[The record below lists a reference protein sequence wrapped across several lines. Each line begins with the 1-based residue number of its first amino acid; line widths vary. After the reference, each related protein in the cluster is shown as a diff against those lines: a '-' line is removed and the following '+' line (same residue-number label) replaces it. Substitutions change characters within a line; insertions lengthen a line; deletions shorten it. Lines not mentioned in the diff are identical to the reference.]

1 MADVLRFLCI
11 GDIIG
16 YPGVLMFQK
25 WVPQLKAKYQIDA
38 VIVNGEN
45 AAKNGKGLIP
55 KHVDFFKHCGADV
68 ITTGNHVWEH
78 RELYATLDERDD
90 IIRPANYPPGCQ
102 GKGHAFL
109 TVRGH
114 TVAVT
119 NLMGR
124 GFVRDVLDCP
134 FRTID
139 SLLTFLSSRTNII
152 LVDFHAEATAEKRVM
167 GTFLD
172 GRVSALWGTHT
183 HVQTADEGILPKGT
197 GYITDVGSCCALNS
211 VIGFQQDQ
219 ILNRFL
225 YHAHMGKF
233 VVETEGPM
241 VLSGIWVEIDTET
254 GMTKQIERV
263 RVIDDNLQVSAA
275 QEANIGK

>member
-1 MADVLRFLCI
+1 MAEVLRFLCI
-11 GDIIG
+11 GDIVG

-25 WVPQLKAKYQIDA
+25 WAPQLKAKYQIDA

-55 KHVDFFKHCGADV
+55 KHIDFFKASGADV
-68 ITTGNHVWEH
+68 VTTGNHVWEH
-78 RELYATLDERDD
+78 RELYAALDERND

-102 GKGHAFL
+102 GKGHTFL
-109 TVRGH
+109 NVRGY
-114 TVAVT
+114 TVAVA
-119 NLMGR
+119 NIMGR

-134 FRTID
+134 FRAID
-139 SLLTFLSSRTNII
+139 SLLTFLRSKTNLI

-183 HVQTADEGILPKGT
+183 HIQTADEGILPKGT
-197 GYITDVGSCCALNS
+197 GFITDLGACGALHS

-241 VLSGIWVEIDTET
+241 VLSGIWVEVDTET
-254 GMTKQIERV
+254 GVTTKIERV
-263 RVIDDNLQVSAA
+263 RVIDDTLQISP
-275 QEANIGK
+275 ESNITR

>member
-25 WVPQLKAKYQIDA
+25 WAPQLKAKYQIDA

-55 KHVDFFKHCGADV
+55 KHIDFFKASGADV

-78 RELYATLDERDD
+78 RELYAALDERDD

-114 TVAVT
+114 MVAVA

-134 FRTID
+134 FRAID
-139 SLLTFLSSRTNII
+139 SLLTFLRSRTNII

-167 GTFLD
+167 ATFLD

-197 GYITDVGSCCALNS
+197 GYITDLGSCCALNS

-241 VLSGIWVEIDTET
+241 VLCGVWVEIDTET
-254 GMTKQIERV
+254 GMTTKIERV
-263 RVIDDNLQVSAA
+263 RVVDDTVQVAA
-275 QEANIGK
+275 EANSSK